1 MTKVSSDKTD
11 LRSFINGAYCKE
23 NLDTEHNNS
32 KHHNAVNIHDHIGML
47 ATTFC
52 KRVLILG
59 VSEI

>member
-32 KHHNAVNIHDHIGML
+32 KHHNAVNIGML